1 MLRSLLIA
9 NRGEIAVRV
18 LSSCRRLGI
27 RGVAVYSDADRD
39 ALHVRLADAAV
50 RIGPAAAVESYLS
63 SERLIEAAKRSGAE
77 AVHPGYGFLSEN
89 AAFAEAVVDAGLIWV
104 GPHPEA
110 MRRMAS
116 KIEAR
121 KLATELGIPV
131 IPGSDDTA
139 DASRWREVAASVGFP
154 LMIKASAGGGG
165 RGIRVVAREALL
177 EDAARDARA
186 EAEAAF
192 GDGQLIF
199 ERHIAV
205 PRHIEVQV
213 LGDRHG
219 NCVHLFERECS
230 IQRRH
235 QKVVEEAPA
244 PHLEAAQR
252 ESLYAHALTLCRA
265 IDYDSAGTVEFLL
278 DAESGESFFLEMNTR
293 LQVEHP
299 VTECVTGLDLV
310 ALQLRSA
317 SGEPLP
323 LRQEDLRVDGSAIE
337 VRLNA
342 EDPARDFA
350 PETGVVW
357 AYRPPAEARLDS
369 GVAAGSE
376 VPSHYD
382 SLLAK
387 LIAHGSDR
395 EIACGKLERALASTV
410 LAGVTTTLSY
420 LQQLVALPAFR
431 EGRLSTRF
439 LEEHAAELAAVP
451 EALPAAVVAGLA
463 LSTSSVAN
471 TPSPWQSLGRW
482 RLLSEAGHPGT
493 TRWFLETGPTVE
505 LVELDGENVRCGGE
519 AYAATAR
526 WAAPGELAVTW
537 NGMTAGYA
545 VTREGAR
552 IQISGGLSRAEF
564 RVVAAEEVWGRRQAA
579 AGGEAQGVVAPFPG
593 LIAEVRVSPG
603 DRVEEGQVVAV
614 LEAMKMMH
622 NLTVSGAA
630 VVDEVLCE
638 VGASVESGQTLVSFA
653 ASDESPDSAT

>member
-27 RGVAVYSDADRD
+27 RGIAVYSEADRD

-50 RIGPAAAVESYLS
+50 EIGPAAASESYLS
-63 SERLIEAAKRSGAE
+63 GERLIDAAKRSGAE

-89 AAFAEAVVDAGLIWV
+89 AAFAEAVVEAGLIWV
-104 GPHPEA
+104 GPHPQA
-110 MRRMAS
+110 MQRMAS

-121 KLATELGIPV
+121 KLATELCIPV

-139 DASRWREVAASVGFP
+139 DEARWREVAASVGFP
-154 LMIKASAGGGG
+154 MMIKASAGGGG
-165 RGIRVVAREALL
+165 RGIRVVADEEAL
-177 EDAARDARA
+177 ESAAREARA

-205 PRHIEVQV
+205 PRHVEVQV

-244 PHLEAAQR
+244 PHLEAEQR
-252 ESLYAHALTLCRA
+252 ESLYRHALTLCRA
-265 IDYDSAGTVEFLL
+265 IDYDSAGTVEFLI
-278 DAESGESFFLEMNTR
+278 DAESGELFFLEMNTR

-323 LRQEDLRVDGSAIE
+323 LRQEDLQVEGSAIE

-357 AYRPPAEARLDS
+357 AYRPPFEARLDS

-387 LIAHGSDR
+387 LIAHGPDR

-410 LAGVTTTLSY
+410 LAGVTTNLSY
-420 LQQLVALPAFR
+420 LQRLVALPAFR

-439 LEEHAAELAAVP
+439 LDEHARELATIR
-451 EALPAAVVAGLA
+451 ETLPAAVIAGLA
-463 LSTSSVAN
+463 LSTPGDAPEAV
-471 TPSPWQSLGRW
+471 SPWQALGRW

-493 TRWFLETGPTVE
+493 TRWFLEAGANLH
-505 LVELDGENVRCGGE
+505 LVELGAEEVRCDGEAVF
-519 AYAATAR
+519 AKAR
-526 WAAPGELAVTW
+526 WVAPGELAVTCDGVTSRY
-537 NGMTAGYA
+537 N
-545 VTREGAR
+545 VTRDGAR
-552 IQISGGLSRAEF
+552 IQVSGGDIRAEF
-564 RVVAAEEVWGRRQAA
+564 RVVPAEDVWGRRQDT
-579 AGGEAQGVVAPFPG
+579 AGGEAQGIVAPFPG
-593 LIAEVRVSPG
+593 LIAELRVSPG

-622 NLTVSGAA
+622 NLAASGAA
-630 VVDEVLCE
+630 VVDDVLCE
-638 VGASVESGQTLVSFA
+638 VGASVEGGQTLVTFA
-653 ASDESPDSAT
+653 ESVT